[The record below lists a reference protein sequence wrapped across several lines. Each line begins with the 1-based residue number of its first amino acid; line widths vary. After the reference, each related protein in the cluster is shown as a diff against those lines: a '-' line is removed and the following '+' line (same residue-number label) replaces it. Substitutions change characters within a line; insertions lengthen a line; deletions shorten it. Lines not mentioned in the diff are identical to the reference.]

1 MSNLQQPNNALLALK
16 ATNVSSPSIVHR
28 RSEQSITASEDYYS
42 LNSSRSRSSIDPTRS
57 NPAITRYTTPPSRY
71 RTPAQSHDNLAT
83 QQPYDSTAG
92 TSALRGAG
100 QRRQSLEAGAE
111 RGVLTAPMQHAH
123 LREGGVRRKPVP
135 STVMER
141 PESGVLVSPTIST
154 RGTVI
159 DQRSNFDPSP
169 PTPGPHDEQYIR
181 FALEQLTRDEE
192 VRGSRLYDGLG
203 SGKKGNFAYIAP
215 GTTGETRAGQD
226 PTAYASASGAV
237 SDGSSRILNS
247 RPGGLA
253 YETDAQHAQ
262 TRFHRRQE
270 EQTQLLPE
278 IPPPRNPR
286 RESTPPFMARG
297 QVDDDFM
304 DPRRSRD
311 NAQRYAQPNPG
322 VLQPVVADASH
333 PLDFVPGILRPMQLG
348 VLLLLVLIFTA
359 GLLFCAIWSLLKT
372 GLWDYGTFGD
382 SRYFVFEYL
391 PAIIGMLLLMW
402 TFEVQR
408 AVTRIAPFV
417 GLASDLP
424 ATRAKSLHLPLSHDG
439 FLRPRLEY
447 WRAKMWAVGVFQAV
461 AWLQLFSIPLLAS
474 SFNVYFYGSPDTGRW
489 RWIATQGAIWTVIA
503 LYLALA
509 SSLATLLVW
518 IHTIR
523 SRHRTGLQW
532 DPRSMADLL
541 AILAQSNALAG
552 QDHVQDDFLAR
563 LGHWSV
569 STRSAATL
577 YTYGAANSEMRQ
589 YGVRDGQVHEMGH
602 SRDGSGAESDAEN
615 EKRRSKDPILQRK
628 LDRSVAAEANVGSAS
643 IFLPWFLRPIYTSLW
658 AIAAVVLLLAFLI
671 VSYIPSTRVS
681 AGFEP
686 DVPAPVSRMGFSS
699 TNFLYSF
706 FPALLGELCLLFWL
720 EFDGAHRRLAP
731 FFALLDETH
740 HNTDDEK
747 GSAHQPQL
755 GATAERSLLLSHSSE
770 LPVLVTLAA
779 ILNANFRL
787 AWLTF
792 ISLVAAALPV
802 LGGGVFWAQFI
813 IDQQRVRITAHMPA
827 YYALT
832 TLVTVFALS
841 WVLLLPLSKV
851 ERRLAHSTSD
861 GSNRARS
868 FADFVSLVRDSRIV
882 DDVAFHQPVS
892 KVDLVT
898 RLVAPASAITRP
910 AARLPAAESTTSIVD
925 SIRRLANVP
934 QRRPIENDPDASQR
948 YAIGVFTGR
957 DGRPSLSIDRVR
969 P

>member
-16 ATNVSSPSIVHR
+16 ATNVSSPSIIHR

-42 LNSSRSRSSIDPTRS
+42 LNSSRSRSSIDPT
-57 NPAITRYTTPPSRY
+57 
-71 RTPAQSHDNLAT
+71 QSHDNLAT
-83 QQPYDSTAG
+83 QQPHDSTAG

-100 QRRQSLEAGAE
+100 QRRQSLEAGTE
-111 RGVLTAPMQHAH
+111 RGVVPAPMQHAH

-141 PESGVLVSPTIST
+141 PESGVLASPTIPT

-215 GTTGETRAGQD
+215 GTPGETRAGQD
-226 PTAYASASGAV
+226 ATAYASASGAA
-237 SDGSSRILNS
+237 SDGSPGILNS
-247 RPGGLA
+247 RSGGLA
-253 YETDAQHAQ
+253 YERDAQHAQ
-262 TRFHRRQE
+262 TRFQRRQE
-270 EQTQLLPE
+270 EQTRLLPE
-278 IPPPRNPR
+278 TPPPRNPR

-297 QVDDDFM
+297 LVDDDFM
-304 DPRRSRD
+304 DPRRSQD
-311 NAQRYAQPNPG
+311 NAQRHARLNPS

-348 VLLLLVLIFTA
+348 VFLLLVLAFTA

-391 PAIIGMLLLMW
+391 PTILGMLLLMW

-439 FLRPRLEY
+439 FLKPRLEY

-489 RWIATQGAIWTVIA
+489 RWIATQGAVWTVIA

-509 SSLATLLVW
+509 GGLITMLVW
-518 IHTIR
+518 IHTTR
-523 SRHRTGLQW
+523 RRHQTGLQW

-541 AILAQSNALAG
+541 AIIAQSNALAG
-552 QDHVQDDFLAR
+552 REHVEDDAIAR
-563 LGHWSV
+563 LGHWNV
-569 STRSAATL
+569 STRPAATL

-615 EKRRSKDPILQRK
+615 EKRRSKEPILQRR
-628 LDRSVAAEANVGSAS
+628 LDRSTAADASVGSAS
-643 IFLPWFLRPIYTSLW
+643 ISLPWFLRPIYTSLW

-671 VSYIPSTRVS
+671 VSYLPSTRVS

-686 DVPAPVSRMGFSS
+686 DVPAPVTRMGFSS

-706 FPALLGELCLLFWL
+706 LPALLGELCLLFWL
-720 EFDGAHRRLAP
+720 ECDGAHRRLAP
-731 FFALLDETH
+731 FFALLEEDQ
-740 HNTDDEK
+740 HNTYDDEK
-747 GSAHQPQL
+747 RSADRPRL
-755 GATAERSLLLSHSSE
+755 GATAERSLLISYSAQ
-770 LPVLVTLAA
+770 LPVIVTLAA
-779 ILNANFRL
+779 IFNGNFRL
-787 AWLTF
+787 ALLTL

-802 LGGGVFWAQFI
+802 LGGGFFWAQFI
-813 IDQQRVRITAHMPA
+813 IDQQRVQITAHMPA

-832 TLVTVFALS
+832 TLVTLFALS
-841 WVLLLPLSKV
+841 WILLLPFSRV
-851 ERRLAHSTSD
+851 ERRLAHSKSD
-861 GSNRARS
+861 ESNRGRT
-868 FADFVSLVRDSRIV
+868 FADFISLVRESKII
-882 DDVAFHQPVS
+882 DDVAFHQSVS
-892 KVDLVT
+892 KVALVT
-898 RLVAPASAITRP
+898 RLIAPASAITRP

-934 QRRPIENDPDASQR
+934 QRRPIEHNPDVSQR

-957 DGRPSLSIDRVR
+957 NGRPSLGIDRVR
-969 P
+969 S

>member
-1 MSNLQQPNNALLALK
+1 MSNLEQPKNALLALK

-42 LNSSRSRSSIDPTRS
+42 LNSSRSRSSIDPSRS

-71 RTPAQSHDNLAT
+71 RTPAQSHDNLAA
-83 QQPYDSTAG
+83 QQVHDSAAG

-100 QRRQSLEAGAE
+100 QRRQSLEASTG
-111 RGVLTAPMQHAH
+111 RGGFPAPMQHAQ

-135 STVMER
+135 STVLER
-141 PESGVLVSPTIST
+141 PESGVLASPTIPT
-154 RGTVI
+154 RGTVV
-159 DQRSNFDPSP
+159 DERSNFDPSP

-192 VRGSRLYDGLG
+192 VRGSRRYDGLG

-215 GTTGETRAGQD
+215 GTPDESRMGQ
-226 PTAYASASGAV
+226 PVPAHASASLPADLSTQRGV
-237 SDGSSRILNS
+237 DYRQ
-247 RPGGLA
+247 GGPA
-253 YETDAQHAQ
+253 DEIGAQHAQ
-262 TRFHRRQE
+262 TDFQGRQE
-270 EQTQLLPE
+270 EQAQLLPD

-286 RESTPPFMARG
+286 RESTPPFMVRG
-297 QVDDDFM
+297 QVDDDILAPSHAH
-304 DPRRSRD
+304 DSPPRHAHTGAS
-311 NAQRYAQPNPG
+311 
-322 VLQPVVADASH
+322 VLLPIAADTSH
-333 PLDFVPGILRPMQLG
+333 PLDFVPGILRPMQLSI
-348 VLLLLVLIFTA
+348 LLLLVLIFTA
-359 GLLFCAIWSLLKT
+359 GLLFCAIYSLLKT
-372 GLWDYGTFGD
+372 GLWDYGAFGD

-391 PAIIGMLLLMW
+391 PTILGMLLLMW

-417 GLASDLP
+417 GLASDVP
-424 ATRAKSLHLPLSHDG
+424 ATREKSLHLPLSHDG

-447 WRAKMWAVGVFQAV
+447 LRAKMWAVGGFHII

-474 SFNVYFYGSPDTGRW
+474 SFNVYFYGTPETGRW

-509 SSLATLLVW
+509 VGLVTLLMW
-518 IHTIR
+518 IRATR
-523 SRHRTGLQW
+523 RRHQTGLQW

-541 AILAQSNALAG
+541 AILAQSNALAVQENM
-552 QDHVQDDFLAR
+552 QDESVAR
-563 LGHWSV
+563 LGHWGA
-569 STRSAATL
+569 STRPAATL
-577 YTYGAANSEMRQ
+577 HTYGVANSEMRQ
-589 YGVRDGQVHEMGH
+589 YGIRDGQAHELGH
-602 SRDGSGAESDAEN
+602 SRDGSGAESEAEN
-615 EKRRSKDPILQRK
+615 EKRRSKDPILQRR
-628 LDRSVAAEANVGSAS
+628 LDRSTAASASVGSAS
-643 IFLPWFLRPIYTSLW
+643 ISLPWFLRPIYTSLW

-671 VSYIPSTRVS
+671 VSYLPSTRVG

-686 DVPAPVSRMGFSS
+686 DVPAPVSRMGFSG

-706 FPALLGELCLLFWL
+706 LPALLGELCLLFWL
-720 EFDGAHRRLAP
+720 ECDGAHRRLAP
-731 FFALLDETH
+731 FFALLGQTQH
-740 HNTDDEK
+740 ITDDEK
-747 GSAHQPQL
+747 GSAHRPQL
-755 GATAERSLLLSHSSE
+755 GATAERSLLLSHSAE
-770 LPVLVTLAA
+770 LPVLVTIAA
-779 ILNANFRL
+779 ILNANLRL

-792 ISLVAAALPV
+792 VSLVAAALPV

-832 TLVTVFALS
+832 ALVTLFAVS
-841 WVLLLPLSKV
+841 WILLLPLSKV

-861 GSNRARS
+861 ASNRARS
-868 FADFVSLVRDSRIV
+868 FADFISLVRHSRVV

-898 RLVAPASAITRP
+898 RLVAPASAVHRP
-910 AARLPAAESTTSIVD
+910 AARPLAAESTTSIVD

-934 QRRPIENDPDASQR
+934 QRRAIGNDPNVSQR

-957 DGRPSLSIDRVR
+957 DGRPSFSVDRVR
-969 P
+969 S